1 MFVVA
6 PLFDEA
12 RFPVWA
18 YQRGGIV
25 HGAVLPA
32 ASWTVNL
39 TPRLVVWGRE
49 RQGLPELP
57 YALIGHSAGAQ
68 FLSRVAAYGGSEA
81 RRIVIANP
89 STWVRPSLEIAA
101 RTGSAGSTARPRA
114 RRHCGTTSPSRSRC
128 CSVARTLDRAT
139 LP

>member
-25 HGAVLPA
+25 HRVVLPA

-57 YALIGHSAGAQ
+57 YALIDHSAGAQ
-68 FLSRVAAYGGSEA
+68 FGVLVTVVQKVTVVNPLSLSGL
-81 RRIVIANP
+81 
-89 STWVRPSLEIAA
+89 SLLASCKPL
-101 RTGSAGSTARPRA
+101 G
-114 RRHCGTTSPSRSRC
+114 
-128 CSVARTLDRAT
+128 
-139 LP
+139 